1 MAIRVPWIYHTYYG
15 GDLGARVEAER
26 VGQRRA
32 RQQRLCRGA
41 GVVST
46 YYYYCLLQRH
56 LVAEQAW

>member
-32 RQQRLCRGA
+32 RQQRLV
-41 GVVST
+41 VVSRAVVLT
-46 YYYYCLLQRH
+46 SLTAYH
-56 LVAEQAW
+56 